1 MFSEHLAKGWY
12 FMNGYSE
19 KRPLLGHFAPQV
31 RTFCTKKDYTTF
43 VLVSKHIL
51 DKIIHEDEVQGFALK
66 STFDKPYPIYAVA
79 LKTTKIDRLLKKYK
93 IDGALNK

>member
-1 MFSEHLAKGWY
+1 M
-12 FMNGYSE
+12 
-19 KRPLLGHFAPQV
+19 
-31 RTFCTKKDYTTF
+31 
-43 VLVSKHIL
+43 SKHIL